1 MLHGLFTILSL
12 KLVVIIL
19 FYSIRYIQNW
29 PIFLEIHIF
38 MIQFLHT

>member
-12 KLVVIIL
+12 IIIL

-29 PIFLEIHIF
+29 PIFLEMHIF